1 MNLSPYMDELTSNTN
16 SHNKESQFYAD
27 IEKRLLQEVKVS
39 YSKASAPPI
48 FIDQGIELS
57 IPFFDMGSVNT
68 THLFGL
74 DEVMILAFYKANK
87 NRYKKVLDLGANV
100 GLHSI
105 ALNKLGMDVTCF
117 EADPQTFSQLEFNLK
132 LNQAT
137 SVHAINAA
145 AGSYDGFAEFTRVC
159 GNLTGSHLSGA
170 KPNPYGKLERF
181 DVTVVNIGA
190 IAANFDLIK
199 IDIEGQES
207 DVLTSISISDA
218 QRIDFMLEVNGDD
231 NAEIIFDYVKQA
243 NMNIFAQHL
252 AWQKVETLDQL
263 PRSYKDGSVF
273 ISSKSTVPWS

>member
-27 IEKRLLQEVKVS
+27 IEKRLLQEVKVA
-39 YSKASAPPI
+39 YSKASAPQI
-48 FIDQGIELS
+48 SIDQGIELS

-117 EADPQTFSQLEFNLK
+117 EADPQTFSQLESNLK

-137 SVHAINAA
+137 SVHPINAA

-199 IDIEGQES
+199 IDIEGQEA

-243 NMNIFAQHL
+243 KMNIFAQHL

>member
-27 IEKRLLQEVKVS
+27 IEKRLLQEVKVA
-39 YSKASAPPI
+39 YSKASAPQI
-48 FIDQGIELS
+48 SIDQGIELS

-117 EADPQTFSQLEFNLK
+117 EADPQTFSQLESNLK

-137 SVHAINAA
+137 SVHPINAA

-190 IAANFDLIK
+190 IAANFDFIK
-199 IDIEGQES
+199 IDIEGQEA

-243 NMNIFAQHL
+243 KMNIFPQHL

>member
-27 IEKRLLQEVKVS
+27 IEKRLLQEVKVA
-39 YSKASAPPI
+39 YSKASAPQI

-57 IPFFDMGSVNT
+57 VPFFDMGSVNT
-68 THLFGL
+68 MHLFGL

-100 GLHSI
+100 GLHAI

-117 EADPQTFSQLEFNLK
+117 EADPQTFSQLESNLK

-190 IAANFDLIK
+190 IAAKFDLIK
-199 IDIEGQES
+199 IDIEGQEA

-231 NAEIIFDYVKQA
+231 NAEFIFDYVKQA

-252 AWQKVETLDQL
+252 AWQKVEMLDQL

>member
-1 MNLSPYMDELTSNTN
+1 MDELTSNTN

-27 IEKRLLQEVKVS
+27 IEKRLLQEVKVA
-39 YSKASAPPI
+39 YSKASAPQI
-48 FIDQGIELS
+48 SIDQGIELS

-117 EADPQTFSQLEFNLK
+117 EADPQTFSQLESNLK

-137 SVHAINAA
+137 SVHPINAA

-181 DVTVVNIGA
+181 DVTVVNIGS

-231 NAEIIFDYVKQA
+231 NAEIIFDYVKQV